1 MISIFTK
8 TMAYL
13 FLLFFSVASLFKFV
27 ILMIPFKAKTVLRAY
42 QLSNIFFCYIHVY
55 SVNSISH

>member
-27 ILMIPFKAKTVLRAY
+27 ILMIPFKA
-42 QLSNIFFCYIHVY
+42 
-55 SVNSISH
+55 